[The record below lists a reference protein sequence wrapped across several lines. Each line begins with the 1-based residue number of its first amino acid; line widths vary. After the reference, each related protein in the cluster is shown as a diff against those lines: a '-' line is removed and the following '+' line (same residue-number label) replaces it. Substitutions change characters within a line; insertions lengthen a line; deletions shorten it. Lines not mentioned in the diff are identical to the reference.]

1 MKITIQWLF
10 DEHSCETCGISVSSG
25 ALIKMG
31 DKTIVLEPVAHCFD
45 GDSWDTEDVFAEILR
60 ELGHEVEIIPENEDE
75 A

>member
-10 DEHSCETCGISVSSG
+10 DNHNCETCGSDYAAG

-31 DKTIVLEPVAHCFD
+31 DKRIMLNPVAHCFD
-45 GDSWDTEDVFAEILR
+45 GDNWETEDVFAEILR
-60 ELGHEVEIIPENEDE
+60 ELGHEFEIVEGGNDE